1 MATVYIGMTAD
12 IVHPGLINI
21 IQRGAELGEVT
32 VGLLTDSAI
41 ADYKRIPYMSWEQRN
56 DVVAN
61 IKGVSRVVPQDEWS
75 YAPNIRTYRPDYF
88 IHGDDWVSG
97 PMVKFRSEALE
108 ALNDCGGQLI
118 EIPYTRGLSSG
129 AIALDAVTLGS
140 TPEMRRRHLQ
150 RAIQSKPIVKLME
163 AHNPLSA
170 LIVEEVSEEVEG
182 KMHSFDGF
190 WSSSLTDSTVRGKP
204 DIEAVDI
211 STRLAAVNDIF
222 EVTTKPLV
230 MDADTGGK
238 LEHFEM
244 HVRAMERLGISAVI
258 IEDKTGLK
266 RNSLFGTEVAQTQE
280 SIEVFSEKIRAGVQA
295 ATDPSF
301 MVIARVESLILNK
314 GQKDALTRADSYV
327 DAGANAVMIHSRL
340 NNPDEVF
347 EFAKSF
353 KSSHPDIPLVS
364 VPTSYNKTTDLQL
377 ADAGFNVVIYANQ
390 LLRAAYPAM
399 RETAKSILRAGRSYE
414 ADKQIISIN
423 EILRLIPGT
432 AP

>member
-21 IQRGAELGEVT
+21 IQRGAEFGEVT

-41 ADYKRIPYMSWEQRN
+41 ADYKRIPYMSWEQRK
-56 DVVAN
+56 DVVAS
-61 IKGVSRVVPQDEWS
+61 IKGVAKVVPQNEWS
-75 YAPNIRTYRPDYF
+75 YAPNIREFRPDF
-88 IHGDDWVSG
+88 LIHGNDWVSG
-97 PMVKFRSEALE
+97 PMVRFRSEALE
-108 ALNDCGGQLI
+108 ALEDCGGQLI
-118 EIPYTRGLSSG
+118 EIPYTKGLSSG

-140 TPEMRRRHLQ
+140 TPELRRRHLL
-150 RAIQSKPIVKLME
+150 RAIQSKPIVRLME

-182 KMHSFDGF
+182 QLRSFDGF

-204 DIEAVDI
+204 DIEAVDV
-211 STRLAAVNDIF
+211 STRLAAINDIF

-230 MDADTGGK
+230 IDADTGGK

-244 HVRAMERLGISAVI
+244 HVRAMERLGISAVV

-280 SIEVFSEKIRAGVQA
+280 SIEGFCDKIRAGVQSA
-295 ATDPSF
+295 SDPSF
-301 MVIARVESLILNK
+301 MVIARIESLILNM

-327 DAGANAVMIHSRL
+327 NAGAHAVMIHSRSSE
-340 NNPDEVF
+340 PDEVF
-347 EFAKSF
+347 KFARSF
-353 KSSHPDIPLVS
+353 RESHPKVPLVS

-399 RETAKSILRAGRSYE
+399 REVAQSILRAGRSYE
-414 ADKQIISIN
+414 SDEKIISIN